1 MGLTQKRASSA
12 RLCPLVLIGPAILEQ
27 MLVSFSRHPFGAR
40 WMAFESTAGALGIV
54 FRVYVQ
60 HDPRYRISPGNDTT
74 NE

>member
-1 MGLTQKRASSA
+1 
-12 RLCPLVLIGPAILEQ
+12 